1 MSPEEPIPAPA
12 EPPPVQE
19 SRLQVWGI
27 RVLKGAIIVLT
38 LYFTWRFLT
47 HGDLEWHRLA
57 QRVSE
62 ARTSWL
68 LLGMGLLLSR
78 YALWDW
84 RFRLAM
90 RSVMGT
96 RSGAVLGFFVL
107 LASAALNLITPTA
120 RVIGGM
126 MRARYFARAN
136 RRPFGFLYGIVLY
149 DQVAHHTVMS
159 VCTWITLIVTAY
171 ALGYRIFGTLA
182 LVALVACAVLLVV
195 WGRRQGPSEQ
205 SPIVQYLAR
214 RAERAEGRLQKMFAH
229 GHEAVGVF
237 VKLLGVGSLRLPAA
251 VLGVLYFLV
260 NVGAQWAMFV
270 AIGARV
276 NPFVVL
282 AVVAVGTAA
291 GTLSGAPGGLGA
303 TELAMMASF
312 KVMGVDEVI
321 AAAGTLL
328 YRGLHYAS
336 VLVIGLPAL
345 GLLEWRSG
353 QDKNAPMEETP

>member
-1 MSPEEPIPAPA
+1 MSPEEPNPA
-12 EPPPVQE
+12 EPPVQE
-19 SRLQVWGI
+19 SRLRTWGV
-27 RVLKGAIIVLT
+27 RLLKGTIIVLT

-47 HGDLEWHRLA
+47 RGDLEWHRLA

-62 ARTSWL
+62 ARASYVVLGVAL
-68 LLGMGLLLSR
+68 LLVR
-78 YALWDW
+78 YPIWDL
-84 RFRLAM
+84 RFRLSM
-90 RSVMGT
+90 RRVMTT
-96 RSGAVLGFFVL
+96 RSGPVLGFFVL
-107 LASAALNLITPTA
+107 MASAALNLITPTA
-120 RVIGGM
+120 RVLGGM

-136 RRPFGFLYGIVLY
+136 RRPFGFLYGVVLF
-149 DQVAHHTVMS
+149 DQAAHHAVMS

-171 ALGYRIFGTLA
+171 ALDHEGLGALA
-182 LVALVACAVLLVV
+182 LVALVVCAILLVI

-205 SPIVQYLAR
+205 SPLVQYMAR
-214 RAERAEGRLQKMFAH
+214 RAERAEGRLQKMLAH

-237 VKLLGVGSLRLPAA
+237 VKLLSVRSLRLPAA
-251 VLGVLYFLV
+251 VLGVIYFLV
-260 NVGAQWAMFV
+260 NAAAQWAMFV
-270 AIGARV
+270 AIGAPV

-312 KVMGVDEVI
+312 EVMGVDKVT
-321 AAAGTLL
+321 ATAGTLL

-353 QDKNAPMEETP
+353 QGDERRED